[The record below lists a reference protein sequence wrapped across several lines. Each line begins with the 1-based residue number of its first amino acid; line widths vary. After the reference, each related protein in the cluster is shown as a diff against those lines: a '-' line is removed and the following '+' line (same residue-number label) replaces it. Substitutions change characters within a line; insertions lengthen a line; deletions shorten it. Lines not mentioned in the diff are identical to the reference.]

1 MGMEMEAKLHTP
13 KKKERPL
20 TCTICQL
27 FFFYNST
34 QRSQHHPTVKEETM
48 TDDSSLLRQSKP
60 PVTLNIEGTRVLYWP
75 ASFDP
80 NSPPSGSLV
89 FIVGNPGLADYYTRY
104 LTELQNLVHSD
115 GRSTIEIFCLSQL
128 GHDPHALQPPQKMI
142 SLDEQIQNKANILQA
157 ISGRWNG
164 KKTTI
169 LANRPKLILAGHSIG
184 AYMALEIVRRKLNP
198 LPVSSVHLL
207 FPALHQIG
215 HSPNARRLSWLLK
228 ADDRP
233 FLSPY
238 APSMLML
245 LTFFV
250 SLGLRFIQFL
260 PLPIVHFLVLCGAPS
275 QPMEAIKITSDFI
288 LDSKCAQQAISMGR
302 EEMKLVKKVQ
312 ALNEAEESNHSHGQ
326 RNVHALPV
334 KLRAYWA
341 AGDLDGW
348 APESTRLAVEEILGL
363 QAYELPAAIIDKQKG
378 LTPQKTLKKR
388 KSYSVEEIRRARRSG
403 SGAKRRAL
411 AGMVHAGASAG
422 YGLASSLGNLGY
434 RRGPPPRA
442 ASSGMRNIQ
451 SPLASPNR
459 TLRRRPS
466 LVAARASRRFDG
478 SIVIEPAGEEDEDLD
493 LLAEDPEHSLDG
505 VVFSPTAIEP
515 TLEEALKP
523 GSTGNATGLT
533 NDPALSLPNRASIV
547 CKLGMPHAFVL
558 EHSEKMA
565 AISSAMIISDL
576 QQ

>member
-1 MGMEMEAKLHTP
+1 
-13 KKKERPL
+13 
-20 TCTICQL
+20 
-27 FFFYNST
+27 
-34 QRSQHHPTVKEETM
+34 M
-48 TDDSSLLRQSKP
+48 TDDSILLRHSKP
-60 PVTLNIEGTRVLYWP
+60 PVSLNIEGARVLYWP
-75 ASFDP
+75 ARTDIE
-80 NSPPSGSLV
+80 SPPSGSLV

-115 GRSTIEIFCLSQL
+115 GRSNLEIFCLSQL
-128 GHDPHALQPPQKMI
+128 GHDPHALQPPQKI
-142 SLDEQIQNKANILQA
+142 VSLDEQIQNKADILKA
-157 ISGRWNG
+157 ITERWNG
-164 KKTTI
+164 RKATI

-184 AYMALEIVRRKLNP
+184 AYIALEIVRRKLNP
-198 LPVSSVHLL
+198 VPVSSVHLL

-233 FLSPY
+233 LLSPY
-238 APSMLML
+238 APSVLML
-245 LTFFV
+245 LSYLISIV
-250 SLGLRFIQFL
+250 LRIVQFL

-312 ALNEAEESNHSHGQ
+312 ALNEAEDEHHQSNGQ
-326 RNVHALPV
+326 SNGSALPV

-348 APESTRLAVEEILGL
+348 APESTRLAVEETLGL
-363 QAYELPAAIIDKQKG
+363 QGYELPAAIIDKQKG

-388 KSYSVEEIRRARRSG
+388 KSYSVEEIRRARRNG

-434 RRGPPPRA
+434 RRGAPPRA
-442 ASSGMRNIQ
+442 PSSGMRNIQ
-451 SPLASPNR
+451 SPLGSPAR

-478 SIVIEPAGEEDEDLD
+478 SIVIEPAGEDDGELD
-493 LLAEDPEHSLDG
+493 LLAEDPENSLDG
-505 VVFSPTAIEP
+505 VVFSPGAIEP
-515 TLEEALKP
+515 TLDEALRP
-523 GSTGNATGLT
+523 GPTGKVSSLT
-533 NDPALSLPNRASIV
+533 TLDPALTMPDRASIV

-558 EHSEKMA
+558 EHSDKMA

-576 QQ
+576 QA

>member
-1 MGMEMEAKLHTP
+1 MA
-13 KKKERPL
+13 
-20 TCTICQL
+20 
-27 FFFYNST
+27 
-34 QRSQHHPTVKEETM
+34 
-48 TDDSSLLRQSKP
+48 DDSSLLRYSKP

-75 ASFDP
+75 ARS
-80 NSPPSGSLV
+80 NIELAPSGSLV

-115 GRSTIEIFCLSQL
+115 GRSTLEIFCISQL
-128 GHDPHALQPPQKMI
+128 GHDPHALQPPQKI
-142 SLDEQIQNKANILQA
+142 VTLDEQIQNKANILKA
-157 ISGRWNG
+157 ITQRWNG
-164 KKTTI
+164 NQ
-169 LANRPKLILAGHSIG
+169 NRPKLIIAGHSIG
-184 AYMALEIVRRKLNP
+184 AYMALEIVRRKLS
-198 LPVSSVHLL
+198 PVPILSVHLL

-233 FLSPY
+233 LLSPY
-238 APSMLML
+238 APSVLML
-245 LTFFV
+245 LSFFV
-250 SLGLRFIQFL
+250 SIILRIVQFL

-312 ALNEAEESNHSHGQ
+312 ALNEAEDGNHSKSQNGQ
-326 RNVHALPV
+326 RNGSALPV

-348 APESTRLAVEEILGL
+348 APESTRLIVEETLGM
-363 QAYELPAAIIDKQKG
+363 QGYELPAAIIDKQKG
-378 LTPQKTLKKR
+378 LTPQRTLKKR

-403 SGAKRRAL
+403 SGIKRRAL

-442 ASSGMRNIQ
+442 PSSGMRNIQ
-451 SPLASPNR
+451 SPLGSPAR

-478 SIVIEPAGEEDEDLD
+478 SIVIEPTGEDDDDSELD
-493 LLAEDPEHSLDG
+493 LLAEDPDNSLDG

-515 TLEEALKP
+515 SLDEALKP
-523 GSTGNATGLT
+523 GPTGKSAPSIL
-533 NDPALSLPNRASIV
+533 DPALTMPDRASIV

-576 QQ
+576 QP